1 VRVASGAISRSDCCD
16 DGGDDAQLLG
26 PGRRLFIDL
35 FQLLFAERHLELLL
49 LLINLLH
56 LLLIHF
62 LFPLPIFLLLLVL
75 LLLHA
80 SARSINLAGVLEFFG
95 RGAVDL
101 FGFIRT

>member
-1 VRVASGAISRSDCCD
+1 VRSGGCSNGGGAVGELLELIS
-16 DGGDDAQLLG
+16 LHL
-26 PGRRLFIDL
+26 
-35 FQLLFAERHLELLL
+35 QLLFAERHLELLL

>member
-1 VRVASGAISRSDCCD
+1 MRSGGCSNGGGAVGELLELIS
-16 DGGDDAQLLG
+16 LHL
-26 PGRRLFIDL
+26 
-35 FQLLFAERHLELLL
+35 QLLFAERHLELLL

-62 LFPLPIFLLLLVL
+62 IFPLPIFLL

-101 FGFIRT
+101 FGFIRN